1 MANGAS
7 IQLLELGNFCSSTR
21 RLKERSPD
29 LSRPRPRPRR
39 QPGERF
45 RAHPATLTMVSR
57 SVSPGGALLRASRM
71 FSMPAPLP
79 PPAAEAAQATFKSHS
94 DTATS
99 AYPTHQVI
107 TTLSHARKEGDWGL
121 KRPLPLR
128 STTKSS
134 TPMLRIK
141 GIDTIE
147 QITDYASGAD
157 HGLTLLK
164 FQELGLPISTPSS
177 FSSSRHRTDAATRS
191 VFEDDI
197 DRTAIAAKDRAKLVD
212 QRWRFSGP
220 WLAGMSPGDF
230 KKYLAERV
238 RPRRAAFRMFLKA
251 KIARDLNET
260 ARLKAL
266 DNAET
271 EYDKVTVDSI
281 LEDDV
286 TEYLRNVRNQ
296 NAVLYQLVGEFLDLA
311 PLKQPTELTTEQMLH
326 PPQHTYST
334 HDTNNPYAE
343 HGPPKTH
350 PSAGL
355 SYIRTGAYMD
365 NHPLYGPQKEHKPVE
380 ARVLRPRS
388 QQSYSS
394 AKLGVAGFVTETSEG
409 DNAHNQKSGKSP
421 LRHFDPDLKNGAKVY
436 VQPETASVNSDG
448 KLRIVLKDSVDAEAE
463 LVARELIGDGEGIF
477 GQQRKEV
484 EVVSQSTIRKSYST
498 KLSQG
503 AQDYGLNSEN

>member
-1 MANGAS
+1 MAHRG
-7 IQLLELGNFCSSTR
+7 
-21 RLKERSPD
+21 
-29 LSRPRPRPRR
+29 
-39 QPGERF
+39 
-45 RAHPATLTMVSR
+45 
-57 SVSPGGALLRASRM
+57 VSPGGALLRASRM

-79 PPAAEAAQATFKSHS
+79 PPAQEAAQATFKSHS

-164 FQELGLPISTPSS
+164 FQELGLPISTPPS
-177 FSSSRHRTDAATRS
+177 FGSSRHRVDFEIRS

-197 DRTAIAAKDRAKLVD
+197 DRTDIAAKDRAKLVD

-230 KKYLAERV
+230 KKYLAEKV
-238 RPRRAAFRMFLKA
+238 RPRRAAFRKFLKA

-260 ARLKAL
+260 ARERIEAAKLKAI

-271 EYDKVTVDSI
+271 ESTILPEFTKITADSI
-281 LEDDV
+281 LDDQV

-311 PLKQPTELTTEQMLH
+311 PLKQPTELTHEQMLN
-326 PPQHTYST
+326 PYKPRLLAR
-334 HDTNNPYAE
+334 DTRNPYAE

-380 ARVLRPRS
+380 ARVLRPRN

-394 AKLGVAGFVTETSEG
+394 AKLGVAGFVAETNEG
-409 DNAHNQKSGKSP
+409 DNIHNQKSGKSP

-436 VQPETASVNSDG
+436 VQPAMASVNSDG
-448 KLRIVLKDSVDAEAE
+448 KLRIMLKDSVDAEAE

-477 GQQRKEV
+477 GQRREEV
-484 EVVSQSTIRKSYST
+484 EEVSKTTIRRAYSS
-498 KLSQG
+498 KVSQG
-503 AQDYGLNSEN
+503 AQDYGLKLDN